1 MGDIIERIL
10 YTLHDERVLYM
21 INEQKIG
28 TLYTSGAYI
37 LWGILPIYWKL
48 IQEIP
53 AFEILSHRIVWSF
66 IFMGLIILL
75 TRKHKA
81 FLKELRQ
88 IVQHKK
94 QLIGIT
100 LASVTIS
107 INWVTYILAVN
118 TDHVI
123 EASLGYYINPL
134 VSILLGMIVLKE
146 KFSKAQ
152 WLAFFLA
159 VLGVVYMTINFG
171 SVPWLALLLAFSFG
185 AYGLLKK
192 LVPLNAL
199 FGLTIETLIVTPL
212 AMAFLFQQQ
221 SGQWS
226 TIDFW
231 SLTTILVFGAGV
243 ITAIPLL
250 LFSAGAKRIPLSMVG
265 FLQYIAPTIMLV
277 IGVFLYDEPFTN
289 VHAVSFTLIWAGLAV
304 YTVTRIK
311 RLKKY
316 EMKAS

>member
-1 MGDIIERIL
+1 
-10 YTLHDERVLYM
+10 M
-21 INEQKIG
+21 INEEKLGIF
-28 TLYTSGAYI
+28 YTAGAYI
-37 LWGILPIYWKL
+37 LWGVLPIYWKM

-53 AFEILSHRIVWSF
+53 AFEILAHRIVWSF
-66 IFMGLIILL
+66 LFMGIVIMIA
-75 TRKHKA
+75 RKQ
-81 FLKELRQ
+81 KEFMRECRQ
-88 IVQHKK
+88 IIKNKK

-100 LASVTIS
+100 LASITIS

-118 TDHVI
+118 TNHVV

-152 WLAFFLA
+152 WLAFLLA
-159 VLGVVYMTINFG
+159 ALGVIYMTVNFG

-185 AYGLLKK
+185 SYGLLKK
-192 LVPLNAL
+192 LVPLNAM
-199 FGLTIETLIVTPL
+199 FGLTIETLIVTPVAL
-212 AMAFLFQQQ
+212 VFLFQQQ
-221 SGQWS
+221 TGQWS

-231 SLTTILVFGAGV
+231 SWTTAIVFGAGIV
-243 ITAIPLL
+243 TAIPLL

-265 FLQYIAPTIMLV
+265 FLQYFAPTIMLI
-277 IGVFLYDEPFTN
+277 IGIFLYDEPFTD

-304 YTVTRIK
+304 YTVTRMK

-316 EMKAS
+316 EAKAS

>member
-1 MGDIIERIL
+1 
-10 YTLHDERVLYM
+10 M
-21 INEQKIG
+21 INDEKLGIF
-28 TLYTSGAYI
+28 YTAGAYI
-37 LWGILPIYWKL
+37 LWGVLPIYWKM

-53 AFEILSHRIVWSF
+53 AFEILAHRIVWSF
-66 IFMGLIILL
+66 LFMGIVIMIA
-75 TRKHKA
+75 RKQ
-81 FLKELRQ
+81 KEFMRECRQ
-88 IVQHKK
+88 IVKNKK

-100 LASVTIS
+100 LASITIS

-118 TDHVI
+118 TDHVV

-152 WLAFFLA
+152 WLAFLLA
-159 VLGVVYMTINFG
+159 ALGVIYMTVNFG

-185 AYGLLKK
+185 SYGLLKK
-192 LVPLNAL
+192 LVPLNAM
-199 FGLTIETLIVTPL
+199 FGLTIETLIVTPI
-212 AMAFLFQQQ
+212 AMVFLFQQQ
-221 SGQWS
+221 TGQWS

-231 SLTTILVFGAGV
+231 SWTTAIVFGAGIV
-243 ITAIPLL
+243 TAIPLL

-265 FLQYIAPTIMLV
+265 FLQYFAPTIMLI
-277 IGVFLYDEPFTN
+277 IGIFLYDEPFTD

-304 YTVTRIK
+304 YTVTRVK

-316 EMKAS
+316 EAKAS

>member
-1 MGDIIERIL
+1 
-10 YTLHDERVLYM
+10 M
-21 INEQKIG
+21 INEHKLGVI
-28 TLYTSGAYI
+28 YTAGAYI
-37 LWGILPIYWKL
+37 LWGVLPIYWKM

-53 AFEILSHRIVWSF
+53 AFEILAHRIVWSF
-66 IFMGLIILL
+66 LFMGLVILMA
-75 TRKHKA
+75 RKQ
-81 FLKELRQ
+81 KEFMRECRQ
-88 IVQHKK
+88 IVKNKK

-100 LASVTIS
+100 LASITIS

-118 TDHVI
+118 TGHVV

-152 WLAFFLA
+152 WLAFLLA
-159 VLGVVYMTINFG
+159 GLGVMYMTVNFG

-185 AYGLLKK
+185 SYGLLKK
-192 LVPLNAL
+192 LVPLNAM
-199 FGLTIETLIVTPL
+199 FGLTIETLIVTPIAL
-212 AMAFLFQQQ
+212 VFLLQQQ
-221 SGQWS
+221 TGQWS

-231 SLTTILVFGAGV
+231 SWTTAIVFGAGIV
-243 ITAIPLL
+243 TAIPLL

-265 FLQYIAPTIMLV
+265 FLQYFAPTIMLI
-277 IGVFLYDEPFTN
+277 IGIFLYDEPFTD

-304 YTVTRIK
+304 YTVTRMK

-316 EMKAS
+316 EAKAS